1 MTKLQLSTGYHE
13 LPPGKLANVVTC
25 LEMRARPASARAG
38 LPEGF
43 SLRPLARDDLAGFRA
58 LFSKVGRDWMWFSR
72 IVMADEKLA
81 AILGDPAVEPFALS
95 DGSEDVG
102 LLELDFR
109 ALPDCELAFF
119 GVVKDRIGT
128 GLGRA
133 LMNEAIDRA
142 WSRPITR
149 LWVHTCTYDHPGAL
163 AFYRRSGF
171 IPYAMMVE
179 VHDDPRIS
187 GALPRDASPHV
198 PLIEPKT

>member
-179 VHDDPRIS
+179 VHDDPRFS

-198 PLIEPKT
+198 PLIEPKP